1 MLIPSTT
8 RWWADLSTRLTTTYH
23 FKEDNTMT
31 ITEIRSFIRESSRKI
46 RVDHIGDITDVI
58 VDDRGTMAIVTHD
71 LQLAQKM
78 KNLGAEITEESSDT
92 FGRVAID
99 ELENRILLDCSK
111 NHIHI
116 EDGRESR
123 TILLP
128 VEESGSYGTPV
139 CVATKKLAVF
149 KAERIQ
155 GSLPLKPIAIKGSDY
170 WALVWPVR
178 IGSKSD
184 WASEFRHIA
193 RQI

>member
-1 MLIPSTT
+1 
-8 RWWADLSTRLTTTYH
+8 
-23 FKEDNTMT
+23 MT
-31 ITEIRSFIRESSRKI
+31 ITEIRSFIRESGRKI

-58 VDDRGTMAIVTHD
+58 ADDRGTIAIVTHD

-78 KNLGAEITEESSDT
+78 ENLGAKITEESSNT
-92 FGRVAID
+92 FGRVVID

-111 NHIHI
+111 NHIHL

-128 VEESGSYGTPV
+128 IEESGSYGTPV
-139 CVATKKLAVF
+139 CVSTKKLSIF
-149 KAERIQ
+149 KAERIK
-155 GSLPLKPIAIKGSDY
+155 GSLPLKPVAIKGADY

-184 WASEFRHIA
+184 WANEFRYIA